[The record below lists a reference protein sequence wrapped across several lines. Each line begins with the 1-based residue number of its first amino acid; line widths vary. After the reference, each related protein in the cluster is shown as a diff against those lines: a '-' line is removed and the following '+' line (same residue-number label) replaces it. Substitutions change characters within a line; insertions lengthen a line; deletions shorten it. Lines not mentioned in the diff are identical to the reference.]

1 MKIPEPL
8 RRLIDSLKK
17 FPGIGEKSA
26 QRIAFYLLDRPL
38 EEVQAIGKTI
48 VDFKREIKTC
58 SVCCGIA
65 DSDPCRICD
74 DPDRDEAVICV
85 VEEPHNVLAIEKAIS
100 FKGKYH
106 VLMGAI
112 SPMKGRGPEDLK
124 IKELLARLNEKEVS
138 EVLIATN
145 PTVEGEATALYLA
158 KLIKPLGIKVTRIAS
173 GLPVGGDLEYTD
185 SVTMSRA
192 IEGRREM

>member
-8 RRLIDSLKK
+8 ARLIENLKK

-26 QRIAFYLLDRPL
+26 QRIAFHILNSPAGEA
-38 EEVQAIGKTI
+38 EELAESI
-48 VDFKREIKTC
+48 VRFKKEIKTC
-58 SVCCGIA
+58 SVCCGITGR
-65 DSDPCRICD
+65 DPCRICD
-74 DPDRDEAVICV
+74 DPDRDGTVICV
-85 VEEPHNVLAIEKAIS
+85 VEEPHNVLAIERGVD

-106 VLMGAI
+106 VLRGAL
-112 SPMKGRGPEDLK
+112 SPMKGIGPEELK
-124 IKELLARLNEKEVS
+124 IKELLARLKDGKAKEILV
-138 EVLIATN
+138 ATN
-145 PTVEGEATALYLA
+145 PTIEGEATALYLA
-158 KLIKPLGIKVTRIAS
+158 KLIKPLGVKVTRIAS